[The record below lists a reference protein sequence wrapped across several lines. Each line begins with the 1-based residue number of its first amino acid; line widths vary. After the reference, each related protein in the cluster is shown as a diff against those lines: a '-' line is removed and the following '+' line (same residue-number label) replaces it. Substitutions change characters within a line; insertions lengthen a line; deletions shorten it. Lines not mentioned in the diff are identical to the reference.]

1 MNNKAPLRLRGKHRN
16 GAPPGAAIAIHR
28 QIDLRKS
35 TLNGKLTAISVN
47 RLLTPLIAIH
57 DVFAEPMQALQELL
71 TLPQTLVQEL
81 TKPKPSHQRP

>member
-28 QIDLRKS
+28 QFDLRKS

-57 DVFAEPMQALQELL
+57 DVFAEPMQALQELP